1 MYIHDYTNPKDII
14 HDLTKAFAVGDNLNY
29 ANNWKVIFP
38 KIPTVTNYPDFWGSP
53 EADPAWDGE
62 FLSLKK
68 AIEDDA
74 FKSILQDTPRVV
86 LKSMPRI
93 EKEWLNNLKVV
104 CTANDNLFL
113 TEANVDGINIPEGAV
128 AVRLP
133 SNPDEDANDAE
144 GDPSPYVLAQ
154 DGQVR
159 ITVEGKKSNFYRTND
174 PDKVQVTEFYM
185 KDGSSIL
192 ILPPSIGEGTVLV
205 LDIEVDR
212 SYTSKIMNQGGYY
225 LELNKPKY
233 TKDEHGEDTLD
244 KNYYYIEWRH
254 GDTYDEESAA
264 PDEGWQG
271 HKFLDERPKWAWYK
285 YPADSLDPDQDWD
298 WLPVEYFLTIT
309 QSSAVGVLM
318 GDVGISA
325 DDYIASPAYFGA
337 LDQIE
342 GALKT
347 DTRGNFA
354 GFSGNASQPNLSKR
368 YGDYTGTGVTDV
380 LMVSTK
386 SGRPYQGHKLGLFG
400 MYEFKEK
407 TFNGLSAHT
416 NKYSMTEI
424 VVADVN
430 ENERGTLKNCLAGPR
445 TGKEHGVELVDKR
458 YNAEEEQSYIFLHT
472 NAFYTPFNTS
482 NNVLIGFAIRTDS

>member
-1 MYIHDYTNPKDII
+1 MYIHDYTNPEEII
-14 HDLTKAFAVGDNLNY
+14 YDLTKAFAIGDNLNY

-38 KIPTVTNYPDFWGSP
+38 KLSELTDLVDYPDFWHSTEP
-53 EADPAWDGE
+53 DPAWDGE
-62 FLSLKK
+62 FLTLKE
-68 AIEDDA
+68 AIEHED
-74 FKSILQDTPRVV
+74 FKQVLIDTPRVV

-93 EKEWLNNLKVV
+93 RKQWVNNLKVV
-104 CTANDNLFL
+104 CTKLSDDPNLF
-113 TEANVDGINIPEGAV
+113 EGSVDDIAIPEGAV
-128 AVRLP
+128 GVRLP
-133 SNPDEDANDAE
+133 TNPDLDADGE
-144 GDPSPYVLAQ
+144 PYKLAPG
-154 DGQVR
+154 GQVR
-159 ITVEGKKSNFYRTND
+159 LSVEGKKSNFYRTND
-174 PDKVQVTEFYM
+174 PEKVQVTEFHM
-185 KDGSSIL
+185 KDGTSIL
-192 ILPPSIGEGTVLV
+192 ILPPSISEGTVLV
-205 LDIEVDR
+205 IDIEIDLD
-212 SYTSKIMNQGGYY
+212 YTAKILGKDGYY

-233 TKDEHGEDTLD
+233 TDEDSTD
-244 KNYYYIEWRH
+244 KNYYYLDWRH
-254 GDTYDEESAA
+254 GDTYDESAAA
-264 PDEGWQG
+264 PDTGWQG
-271 HKFLDERPKWAWYK
+271 HKFIDERPQWAWYK

-298 WLPVEYFLTIT
+298 WLPIEYFLTIT
-309 QSSAVGVLM
+309 QDSAVGVLM
-318 GDVGISA
+318 GDVGISV
-325 DDYIASPAYFGA
+325 DDYIASPAYFGS

-347 DTRGNFA
+347 DIRGNFA
-354 GFSGNASQPNLSKR
+354 GFSGNGNEPALTKR

-424 VVADVN
+424 VIADVN

-445 TGKEHGVELVDKR
+445 TGKEHGVELVDRR
-458 YNAEEEQSYIFLHT
+458 YDAEEEQSYIFLHT